1 MSKQLKINN
10 MKNLNYKTMRRLVFS
25 LLMFLTLSLNAQ
37 VKFLGIPV
45 DGPKSEMIP
54 KLTQKG
60 YIYNIYRDYLMGEFN
75 GSEVRIK
82 VVEYNGKVG
91 RIIVEDSAPSNEI
104 DIIIRYNNLIDQFER
119 NEKYV
124 GENEKINNKANIN
137 SEMYKN
143 HKRFE
148 AVYYQKDEDDKAQM
162 MRKVWFKITRADNSK
177 FKILLFYDNVSN
189 MPNGEDL

>member
-1 MSKQLKINN
+1 
-10 MKNLNYKTMRRLVFS
+10 MRRIAFI

-75 GSEVRIK
+75 GSEVKIK
-82 VVEYNGKVG
+82 VKEYNGKVG
-91 RIIVEDSAPSNEI
+91 RIIVEDSSPSNEI

-148 AVYYQKDEDDKAQM
+148 AVYYQKDEDDKTQM